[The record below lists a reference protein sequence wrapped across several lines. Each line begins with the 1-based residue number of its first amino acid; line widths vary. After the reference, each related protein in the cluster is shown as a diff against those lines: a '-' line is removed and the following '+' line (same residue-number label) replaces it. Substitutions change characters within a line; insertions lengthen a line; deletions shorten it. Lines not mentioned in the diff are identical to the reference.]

1 MKIVNLKL
9 SLLCVLILLILS
21 ASWKYKLTYCV
32 FIFLKIILVNDVC
45 AAKHH
50 GARKT
55 RKHAGIVAVA
65 IV

>member
-1 MKIVNLKL
+1 MRIVNMKL
-9 SLLCVLILLILS
+9 SPLCVLIVLILS
-21 ASWKYKLTYCV
+21 ALWRYELTYRV

-45 AAKHH
+45 AAKHAGKH
-50 GARKT
+50 T